1 LTDEGY
7 EVVTACDGMSAL
19 EIMRTGPAID
29 VVILDVRM
37 PLLNGWEF
45 RAEQKADS
53 RIADVPVV
61 VLTGDASPQARA
73 IDATAFLS
81 KPVVPNQL
89 VAAVKRVLSVREM
102 ARRERAR
109 EEAGPIASLGRVLG
123 CLGDELRPALSSALS
138 NVELARQQLESME
151 QGDADEAQDAISRA
165 LAEAAVEMR
174 RMRCLVG
181 NLRFGPHHGSAP
193 KGWVDLN
200 AVVDAARQTMASDI
214 ERRAVF
220 LCRHVPLP
228 PVEGDAESLFQA
240 IVNLLQN
247 AIDAIPLASSEEH
260 QITFVTG
267 YEGDRVMVEVADT
280 GLGIPSDVLP
290 EVFEL
295 RPPRGDARRPALG
308 LPTAKQIVAEHQGTL
323 TLDSRIGRGTW
334 ARITLPRARGW
345 ADPARPGLVTGIQPF
360 RGRVLLVDETP
371 EAARRMWHVL
381 EPAHD
386 LIEVARLDE
395 ALGLLAEGLRFDVVF
410 CDLGAIAQAVLS
422 LKEDVTARA
431 PEQWE
436 RLVILARDP
445 TTPQAASYGAFLRR
459 PVLAKPLDGA
469 GVLAVVER
477 LLEKRRRT
485 LS

>member
-1 LTDEGY
+1 
-7 EVVTACDGMSAL
+7 
-19 EIMRTGPAID
+19 
-29 VVILDVRM
+29 
-37 PLLNGWEF
+37 
-45 RAEQKADS
+45 
-53 RIADVPVV
+53 
-61 VLTGDASPQARA
+61 
-73 IDATAFLS
+73 
-81 KPVVPNQL
+81 
-89 VAAVKRVLSVREM
+89 
-102 ARRERAR
+102 
-109 EEAGPIASLGRVLG
+109 
-123 CLGDELRPALSSALS
+123 
-138 NVELARQQLESME
+138 
-151 QGDADEAQDAISRA
+151 
-165 LAEAAVEMR
+165 
-174 RMRCLVG
+174 
-181 NLRFGPHHGSAP
+181 
-193 KGWVDLN
+193 
-200 AVVDAARQTMASDI
+200 
-214 ERRAVF
+214 
-220 LCRHVPLP
+220 
-228 PVEGDAESLFQA
+228 
-240 IVNLLQN
+240 
-247 AIDAIPLASSEEH
+247 LASSEEH

-485 LS
+485 LC